1 MSSILPCSS
10 VKFSFFTASWY
21 AFNTS
26 SGGGINVVCVWSIGV
41 ACLFDFCGVCIFIVC
56 LGFVVLSCFRFFC
69 FGSLFGVSSA
79 AGMVGKCACCD
90 ETTGFC
96 FCDLWS

>member
-1 MSSILPCSS
+1 MMGNSG
-10 VKFSFFTASWY
+10 

-26 SGGGINVVCVWSIGV
+26 SGDGINVVCVWSIGV

-79 AGMVGKCACCD
+79 AGMVGKCVCCD